1 MTQVHIDTEK
11 KICVMTFA
19 GTGADLAA
27 DIGLIM
33 GAVYQALKQDSP
45 LLAVGFKRHIQAMAA
60 SGSLVWSID
69 APTKGLVIRVP
80 KTGGSEN
87 GDRPNVG
94 EK

>member
-1 MTQVHIDTEK
+1 MTQVHIDGEK
-11 KICVMTFA
+11 KICAMTFA

-80 KTGGSEN
+80 KTGGDGNADLSN
-87 GDRPNVG
+87 G
-94 EK
+94 